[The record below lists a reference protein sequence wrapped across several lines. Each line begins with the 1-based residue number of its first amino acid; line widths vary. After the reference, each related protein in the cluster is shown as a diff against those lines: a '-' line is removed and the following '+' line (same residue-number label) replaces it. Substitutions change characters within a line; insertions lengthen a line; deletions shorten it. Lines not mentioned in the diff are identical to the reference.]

1 MALHLKAAVHIAN
14 VLLFIVLRKKQW
26 IGTNGMLQSGRRIC
40 RSSTTLATVKCAI
53 NAAFV
58 LTGRCRAIS
67 CLRRQ
72 FHVRRLTQST
82 EDAVTQWTI
91 RKGRTIGCQRVS
103 LIEILMKKLKW
114 SVFIST
120 RQSIQLTCAR
130 FLSAEPNGR
139 RSRPS
144 QKSSQQS
151 RTMSAVPCV
160 IICNE
165 LLCDS
170 RKTTDKQ
177 WGNGTFTFDAS
188 LNWRANRMSRLTT
201 SGC

>member
-1 MALHLKAAVHIAN
+1 
-14 VLLFIVLRKKQW
+14 
-26 IGTNGMLQSGRRIC
+26 MLQAGRRVH
-40 RSSTTLATVKCAI
+40 RSSTTVGTVECTI

-58 LTGRCRAIS
+58 LTCRCRAIS

-72 FHVRRLTQST
+72 LHVRRLTQST
-82 EDAVTQWTI
+82 KNTVTQWTI
-91 RKGRTIGCQRVS
+91 RERCTIGCQSVS
-103 LIEILMKKLKW
+103 LIEVLKEKLKPYLFLFQHYNW
-114 SVFIST
+114 FNL
-120 RQSIQLTCAR
+120 QLTCAR

-151 RTMSAVPCV
+151 KTMSAVPCV

-170 RKTTDKQ
+170 RRTTDKQ
-177 WGNGTFTFDAS
+177 CGNGTFTFEAS
-188 LNWRANRMSRLTT
+188 LNCRANRMSRLTT